1 MHRRTTPKVFAN
13 AKELRRNL
21 TPAEQKLWASL
32 RNDQLGVNFRRQ
44 HAIGPYIADFCC
56 IKKRL
61 VIELD
66 GGQHLEQA
74 DYDQERTEFLQSKSY
89 RVLRFWNNDVLNDL
103 DGVITTIQN
112 SLTEKQ

>member
-21 TPAEQKLWASL
+21 TPAEQKLWSAL

-44 HAIGPYIADFCC
+44 HAIGPFITDFCC
-56 IKKRL
+56 IKKKL

-66 GGQHLEQA
+66 GGQHLEQEP
-74 DYDQERTEFLQSKSY
+74 YDTERTAFLQSKGY
-89 RVLRFWNNDVLNDL
+89 RVLRFWNNDVTTDLNA
-103 DGVITTIQN
+103 VITVIQET
-112 SLTEKQ
+112 LR